1 MRCVD
6 VEFDVTTLGPFT
18 QPQHISGSLLAPDH
32 IDAGRPIE
40 LLFCLAGGGYTRS
53 YYHPNFPGRADLSFA
68 EYFTGKGYFVLAV
81 DHLGMGNS
89 SKPEPETQM
98 SRAIA
103 AAANEHALQQTL
115 TGLRAGQWFS
125 GQGFDVKPAQIVVT
139 GLGHSMG
146 GMMALT
152 QQGKF
157 HSFDRLVVM
166 GWTNIGLQLLD
177 VDPADLAKATQAT
190 GYLPSP
196 RKEMRS
202 FFYTPDVPQEIIE
215 MDEAA
220 GTLSPACMGRD
231 ALVPDIVAAEAR
243 SVKSPVLLVYS
254 EIDVSPEPLR
264 EATYY
269 PAAHDVTVLTLPN
282 TAHIHNF
289 ASIRFKL
296 WDRLDSWIRSLP
308 ISN

>member
-1 MRCVD
+1 MRSVE
-6 VEFDVTTLGPFT
+6 VEFDVTALGPFT
-18 QPQHISGSLLAPDH
+18 QPQHVSATLLAPDQV
-32 IDAGRPIE
+32 DSSKPIE

-53 YYHPNFPGRADLSFA
+53 YYHPNFPGRTDFSFA

-81 DHLGMGNS
+81 DHLGMGKS

-115 TGLRAGQWFS
+115 SGLREGKWLGA
-125 GQGFDVKPAQIVVT
+125 KPSKIAVT

-152 QQGKF
+152 QQGRF

-177 VDPADLAKATQAT
+177 VDPADLAKATQQS

-196 RKEMRS
+196 RVEMRS

-220 GTLSPACMGRD
+220 GTFSPACMGRD
-231 ALVPDIVAAEAR
+231 ALLPDIVAAEAR

-289 ASIRFKL
+289 APIRFKL

-308 ISN
+308 M